1 MIIGDLLWKPFD
13 VRFQEILE
21 RITLRQKVVNE
32 ELQLCK
38 LNEIQS
44 FIKRASQ
51 TSNDLLEGV
60 RIAREH
66 QQRATDRWEGMA
78 QGKVLKHLKKPRN

>member
-21 RITLRQKVVNE
+21 RIALRQKVVNE
-32 ELQLCK
+32 ELQLCR
-38 LNEIQS
+38 LNEIQTS
-44 FIKRASQ
+44 IGRVYQA
-51 TSNDLLEGV
+51 SNDASEEM

-66 QQRATDRWEGMA
+66 QQRATNRLGGMA
-78 QGKVLKHLKKPRN
+78 QGKVLKHLEKP

>member
-21 RITLRQKVVNE
+21 RIALRQKVVNE

-44 FIKRASQ
+44 SIKRASQ
-51 TSNDLLEGV
+51 TSDDALEEV
-60 RIAREH
+60 RIAMDH
-66 QQRATDRWEGMA
+66 LWKTKDRSGGMA
-78 QGKVLKHLKKPRN
+78 HGKVLKHLKKPRN

>member
-13 VRFQEILE
+13 IRFQEILE
-21 RITLRQKVVNE
+21 RIALRQKVLNE

-44 FIKRASQ
+44 SIKRASQ
-51 TSNDLLEGV
+51 ASNDALEEM

-66 QQRATDRWEGMA
+66 QQRATDRWGGMA
-78 QGKVLKHLKKPRN
+78 QGKILKLLKKPRN

>member
-13 VRFQEILE
+13 LRFQEILE
-21 RITLRQKVVNE
+21 RIALRQKVVNE

-44 FIKRASQ
+44 SIG
-51 TSNDLLEGV
+51 GV
-60 RIAREH
+60 LSSE
-66 QQRATDRWEGMA
+66 
-78 QGKVLKHLKKPRN
+78 

>member
-21 RITLRQKVVNE
+21 RIALRQKVVNE

-44 FIKRASQ
+44 SIGGFYQA
-51 TSNDLLEGV
+51 SNDASEEM

-66 QQRATDRWEGMA
+66 QQRATDRWRVMA
-78 QGKVLKHLKKPRN
+78 QGKVLKHLKKPRD